1 MISCR
6 DCALRLIAFKDRTE
20 KEITDKLFQK
30 GYTAEQIEAE
40 TEFLRA
46 YGYIDDT
53 RYAKRYAHD
62 CAAIKKWGAQR
73 IAGELVRRGIDR
85 TAALA
90 AAEAAASEND
100 GVLHEEMKKR
110 FAAADFKN
118 PRERGK
124 IFAYFARRGFSA
136 EKIRGAINDMCSFE
150 DICFDED
157 FEEGYD
163 GWQ

>member
-20 KEITDKLFQK
+20 KEITDKLAQK
-30 GYTAEQIEAE
+30 GYTAEQIAEE

-46 YGYIDDT
+46 YGYIDDD
-53 RYAKRYAHD
+53 RYAKRFASD
-62 CAAIKKWGAQR
+62 CAAIKKWGAGR
-73 IAGELVRRGIDR
+73 IARELVRRGIDR
-85 TAALA
+85 TAARA
-90 AAEAAASEND
+90 AAEAAANEND
-100 GVLHEEMKKR
+100 GILCEEMKKR
-110 FAAADFKN
+110 FANADLKN

-150 DICFDED
+150 DICSDED